1 MDFLILIG
9 IGAAAIVALIIFLCC
24 IYKVADIDKALIIT
38 GGKEPVIKVSGGSFV
53 IPVFRKAQYFDLCM
67 LTVKADRDEIRTI
80 TSVPIITDWTAQ
92 IRPDTNDMKNL
103 HKAIISFKERG
114 QTGIIQ
120 DVKLTLTGAVR
131 DIVASMTP
139 EAVLRDKAEFA
150 QKVRETVEDEM
161 RNMGMEL
168 VSLNIQDISDN
179 NHYYD
184 NIAALDME
192 DKRLA
197 AENKHADIDRDVR
210 KKKAEAE
217 QDASQNE
224 LDSQLA
230 IAAKQRD
237 NDLKRAGFKAETDK
251 AQADAEV
258 AGQLQKTIR
267 QQEVAEQ
274 QGRVEVVRQEQA
286 NLAAIKEKEVRVT
299 RAQTER
305 EESLIAADADAQSRK
320 IQADAGVEVAERE
333 SRAIKITADATAE
346 KVRKEGQ
353 AVADVEKQKGAAE
366 AEVIRQRGM
375 AEAEVKRQ
383 QGLAEAEVIK
393 QQGLAEAE
401 AKRAKMMAQ
410 ADGERA
416 QAEARASNEKVNFEI
431 EKIRIEQ
438 DARIV
443 IATKTAEIMANLG
456 KNAEFVNIGGCA
468 TGNSLNG
475 GTGNVLI
482 DTLANIPALMKTLDV
497 ENKALNG
504 KSFNEEL
511 KGLVGAIT
519 EPAKGLLVNKT
530 EVIKPESKDA
540 VAAAVEPQI
549 GVESAPDNTS
559 SSQNVEPPLTPS
571 N

>member
-1 MDFLILIG
+1 M
-9 IGAAAIVALIIFLCC
+9 
-24 IYKVADIDKALIIT
+24 
-38 GGKEPVIKVSGGSFV
+38 ENVSKS
-53 IPVFRKAQYFDLCM
+53 YLSL

-114 QTGIIQ
+114 QAGIIQ

-150 QKVRETVEDEM
+150 KKVRETVEDEM

-197 AENKHADIDRDVR
+197 AENKRADIDRDVR

-366 AEVIRQRGM
+366 AEVVRQRGM

-383 QGLAEAEVIK
+383 QGLAEAEVAK

-401 AKRAKMMAQ
+401 AKRAKLMAQ

-416 QAEARASNEKVNFEI
+416 LAEARASNEKVNFEI

-438 DARIV
+438 EARIV

-511 KGLVGAIT
+511 KGLVGAVT

-530 EVIKPESKDA
+530 EVIKTESKDA
-540 VAAAVEPQI
+540 STAAVEPQTS
-549 GVESAPDNTS
+549 VESAPDNTS

>member
-1 MDFLILIG
+1 MELLIPIG
-9 IGAAAIVALIIFLCC
+9 IGVVAVVALIIFLCS

-53 IPVFRKAQYFDLCM
+53 IPIFRKAQYFDLCM

-80 TSVPIITDWTAQ
+80 TSVPIVTDWTAQ

-114 QTGIIQ
+114 QDGIIQ

-197 AENKHADIDRDVR
+197 AENKRADIDRDVR

-217 QDASQNE
+217 QDAAQNE
-224 LDSQLA
+224 LEAQLA

-237 NDLKRAGFKAETDK
+237 NDLKRAGFKAETDR
-251 AQADAEV
+251 AQADAAV
-258 AGQLQKTIR
+258 AGELQKTIR

-299 RAQTER
+299 RAQTQK
-305 EESLIAADADAQSRK
+305 EESLISADADAQARK

-333 SRAIKITADATAE
+333 SRAMKITADATAE

-353 AVADVEKQKGAAE
+353 AVADVERQKGAAE
-366 AEVIRQRGM
+366 AEVVRQRGL
-375 AEAEVKRQ
+375 AQAEVEKQ
-383 QGLAEAEVIK
+383 QGLAQAEVTK

-401 AKRAKMMAQ
+401 AERARLMAQ

-416 QAEARASNEKVNFEI
+416 LAEARASNEKVNFEI
-431 EKIRIEQ
+431 EKIKIEAE
-438 DARIV
+438 ARV
-443 IATKTAEIMANLG
+443 TIATKTAEIMAEIG
-456 KNAEFVNIGGCA
+456 KNAEFVNIGGGA
-468 TGNSLNG
+468 AGPGALNSP
-475 GTGNVLI
+475 TGNVLL
-482 DTLANIPALMKTLDV
+482 DTLAGVPALMKTLNV
-497 ENKALNG
+497 ENEALNG
-504 KSFNEEL
+504 RPLNDEVRAL
-511 KGLVGAIT
+511 VDALVG
-519 EPAKGLLVNKT
+519 PAKGLLVNKT
-530 EVIKPESKDA
+530 ESNGAAPVDATVIEETPALDVPASDA
-540 VAAAVEPQI
+540 E
-549 GVESAPDNTS
+549 
-559 SSQNVEPPLTPS
+559 
-571 N
+571 

>member
-1 MDFLILIG
+1 MELLIPIG
-9 IGAAAIVALIIFLCC
+9 IAIGALIAIIIFLCS

-53 IPVFRKAQYFDLCM
+53 IPIFRKAQYFDLCM

-80 TSVPIITDWTAQ
+80 TSVPIVTDWTAQ
-92 IRPDTNDMKNL
+92 IRPDVSDMTNLK
-103 HKAIISFKERG
+103 KAIMSFKERG
-114 QTGIIQ
+114 QDGIIT

-197 AENKHADIDRDVR
+197 AENKRADIDRDVR

-217 QDASQNE
+217 QVAAQNE

-237 NDLKRAGFKAETDK
+237 NDLKRAGFKAETDR
-251 AQADAEV
+251 ANADAAI
-258 AGQLQKTIR
+258 AGELQRTIR

-286 NLAAIKEKEVRVT
+286 NLAAIKEKEVIIT
-299 RAQTER
+299 RAQ
-305 EESLIAADADAQSRK
+305 AAKEQTQIDSEAQANVRK
-320 IQADAGVEVAERE
+320 IQAEAGVEVAERE
-333 SRAIKITADATAE
+333 ARALKIEADAKAE
-346 KVRKEGQ
+346 KLRKEGE
-353 AVADVEKQKGAAE
+353 AAADVEKQRGAAN
-366 AEVIRQRGM
+366 AEVVRQ
-375 AEAEVKRQ
+375 K
-383 QGLAEAEVIK
+383 GLAEAEVVK

-401 AKRAKMMAQ
+401 IIKQRGLAEAETERAKLMAQ
-410 ADGERA
+410 AEGERA
-416 QAEARASNEKVNFEI
+416 LAEARASNDKVNFEI
-431 EKIRIEQ
+431 EKIKIEQ
-438 DARIV
+438 EARIT
-443 IATKTAEIMANLG
+443 IATKTAEIMAGIG
-456 KNAEFVNIGGCA
+456 KNAEFVNIGGAA
-468 TGNSLNG
+468 TGNAA
-475 GTGNVLI
+475 TGNVLL
-482 DTLANIPALMKTLDV
+482 DTLAGVPALMKTLNA
-497 ENKALNG
+497 ENEALNG
-504 KSFNEEL
+504 KPFNDEVREL
-511 KGLVGAIT
+511 VASLVG
-519 EPAKGLLVNKT
+519 PAKGLLVNKT
-530 EVIKPESKDA
+530 EIHTDGDAPAEVIEAETVTDVTDA
-540 VAAAVEPQI
+540 E
-549 GVESAPDNTS
+549 
-559 SSQNVEPPLTPS
+559 
-571 N
+571 